1 MRPIPTLICLAA
13 IALAGCAIIV
23 TPGEGDFHLKTAF
36 NKDAVI
42 GDGQVTSERREV
54 DSLAEL
60 SVSGPLVVEVR
71 VGQARSLEVEADA
84 NLLPLI
90 RTQTDGD
97 ALKIWVEGEVRTNN
111 GMRVLYTLPQL
122 SKVKASGSGR
132 LSVSDLQGGALTL
145 NKSGSGD
152 SKLSGR
158 VGTLNMQLTGSGDVD
173 AGALQSGNANLS
185 LTGSGRL
192 KLGQVSADAI
202 NIKLRGSGELE
213 ASGSV
218 TQLNAQV
225 VGSGGANLKDLASQR
240 ADLSTTGSGDISA
253 KVAQALVAQTTGS
266 GSITVYGNPVQRNI
280 TGRHVKVVDQAPL

>member
-1 MRPIPTLICLAA
+1 MRPLPTLSLLAA
-13 IALAGCAIIV
+13 LVLAGCAIIV
-23 TPGEGDFHLKTAF
+23 TPNEGDVHLKTVF
-36 NKDAVI
+36 SKDAVL
-42 GDGQVTSERREV
+42 GDGRVTSERREV
-54 DSLAEL
+54 EGLPELAI
-60 SVSGPLVVEVR
+60 SGPLLVEVR
-71 VGQARSLEVEADA
+71 VGEARSLQVEADG

-90 RTQTDGD
+90 RTQAEGEI
-97 ALKIWVEGEVRTNN
+97 LKIWVEGEVRTNN
-111 GMRVLYTLPQL
+111 GMRVLYTVPQL

-132 LSVSDLQGGALTL
+132 LTVSGLQGGALTL

-173 AGALQSGNANLS
+173 AAALRSGNANLS

-192 KLGQVSADAI
+192 KLGQVSADAL

-218 TQLNAQV
+218 AQLNAQV
-225 VGSGGANLKDLASQR
+225 VGSGGANLKELASQR

-253 KVAQALVAQTTGS
+253 RVTQSLVAQTTGS
-266 GSITVYGNPVQRNI
+266 GRITVYGNPAQRNI
-280 TGRHVKVVDQAPL
+280 SGRHVKVVE